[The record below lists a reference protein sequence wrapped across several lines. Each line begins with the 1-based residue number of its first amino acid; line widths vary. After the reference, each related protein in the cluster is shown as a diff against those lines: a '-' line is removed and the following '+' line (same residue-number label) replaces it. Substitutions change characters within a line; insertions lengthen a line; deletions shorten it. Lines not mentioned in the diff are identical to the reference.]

1 MESVVYGRN
10 SSFCAEK
17 KRPASFSLINLS
29 KLDELFIIFALRHE
43 RQSSSFQE
51 YKTFV
56 FQDNNFIKVRNSIQ
70 VAIVFG
76 RVVSL

>member
-43 RQSSSFQE
+43 RHRL
-51 YKTFV
+51 V
-56 FQDNNFIKVRNSIQ
+56 FKSTRLFFPDNNFRIVRNLIQ
-70 VAIVFG
+70 FVILFG